1 MFNKMLNSLHIC
13 SKYISIHLKYCDIFW
28 NGFCSSSVHFCC
40 SNSFLLVSILPFKLA
55 NVQGNV
61 QQLEERISKQIL
73 GVKGQRQN
81 CFILQPCLK
90 KKRQNIVTYQPH
102 SATLTYSDKLL
113 KIIPTKL
120 VNTQYFTI
128 SHIPVQKDTLG

>member
-1 MFNKMLNSLHIC
+1 M
-13 SKYISIHLKYCDIFW
+13 
-28 NGFCSSSVHFCC
+28 
-40 SNSFLLVSILPFKLA
+40 
-55 NVQGNV
+55 
-61 QQLEERISKQIL
+61 
-73 GVKGQRQN
+73 
-81 CFILQPCLK
+81 
-90 KKRQNIVTYQPH
+90 QNIITYQPH